1 MRITP
6 LALGAV
12 LSVLAVPSVAPAAAT
27 PCWKTVIADW
37 SKDNRVD
44 GRYPATCIRDAMIH
58 APTDL
63 KIYSSVEEDLQSALR
78 ARSVRRLAG
87 VHGGPAA
94 SIAAPNGSSSFSPLV
109 IVLGGLGVLVAA
121 CTAVVLFRRRRAAS

>member
-1 MRITP
+1 MRLTP

-12 LSVLAVPSVAPAAAT
+12 LFVLGIPSVAHAST

-44 GRYPATCIRDAMIH
+44 GRYPTACIRDAMVR

-63 KIYSSVEEDLQSALR
+63 QIYSSIEDDLQSALR
-78 ARSVRRLAG
+78 TRSVRRLAG
-87 VHGGPAA
+87 VHTPAAA
-94 SIAAPNGSSSFSPLV
+94 SIAAPNGSSSLSPLV
-109 IVLGGLGVLVAA
+109 LVLGGLGVLVAT
-121 CTAVVLFRRRRAAS
+121 CTAGVLVRRRRAAR